1 MKRLFLLLL
10 LSLVMVNAWSEPIK
24 KSIISTDSVQSK
36 ILGEEVRYNVFL
48 PAGFDAEGSEKYPVI
63 YLLHGLFGTHVD
75 WATTGHM
82 KDVVDELIASGE
94 LRKVIIIMHDA
105 GDSDIHN
112 NWHSWEYWHTAL
124 RLSLPF
130 ASRNFEP

>member
-1 MKRLFLLLL
+1 MIQDF
-10 LSLVMVNAWSEPIK
+10 
-24 KSIISTDSVQSK
+24 T
-36 ILGEEVRYNVFL
+36 G
-48 PAGFDAEGSEKYPVI
+48 KYPVI

-75 WATTGHM
+75 RATTGHM

-94 LRKVIIIMHDA
+94 LRKVIIIMPDA